1 MSRVRGFLRS
11 PSPPACRGRFP
22 HRRLHWPLR
31 PFDSP
36 HPVRA
41 TFGEPRGLVGVPPA
55 RGVVG
60 AALVHVLQSLNQLS
74 VPGKRIIHHG
84 IDIKAPDG
92 TRVYAITNG
101 VARIGGGTG
110 YGRWVQVGDFR
121 YVHLADTL
129 PEGTRVR
136 AMRTVLGTVYEGQG
150 HVHLSRYHEGVPVN
164 PLAFGSMIG
173 YEDHS
178 APVIGALT
186 AMSPSG
192 ARMDLDALRGPVGLC
207 VRAHDVQTQGGL
219 RTGLY
224 RMSYVI
230 FDEDDRV
237 AVGPYHLFRM
247 DRIPITPVGN
257 LIYTVSSTRHRT
269 QPDITYRLTLKSP
282 SGDGFLR
289 TGRMRPGRYRL
300 RVSGADVRGNETARD
315 FPIRILSPHGPNEFR
330 AGGLDPAA
338 DDDDD
343 HPLIDLEDTDEELG
357 GCGCPEL
364 DPAPDQPPDD

>member
-1 MSRVRGFLRS
+1 MSKARGFLRS
-11 PSPPACRGRFP
+11 PSPPAGAGRFP
-22 HRRLHWPLR
+22 HRTLHWPLR

-41 TFGEPRGLVGVPPA
+41 TFGEPRGLVGVPSA
-55 RGVVG
+55 RGVRG
-60 AALVHVLQSLNQLS
+60 AALVHVLQGLNQLS
-74 VPGKRIIHHG
+74 VPGRRIIHHG

-92 TRVYAITNG
+92 TKVYAITNG

-121 YVHLADTL
+121 YVHLDDTIR
-129 PEGTRVR
+129 EGARVR
-136 AMRTVLGTVYEGQG
+136 AMRTVLGTVFEGQG
-150 HVHLSRYHEGVPVN
+150 HVHLSRYHEGRPVN
-164 PLAFGSMIG
+164 PLAFGGMVG
-173 YEDHS
+173 YKDHS
-178 APVIGALT
+178 APVIGGLT

-192 ARMDLDALRGPVGLC
+192 APMDVNALRGPVGLC
-207 VRAHDVQTQGGL
+207 VRAHDIQSQGGL
-219 RTGLY
+219 HTGLY
-224 RMSYVI
+224 RMTYVI
-230 FDEDDRV
+230 FDEDGRPV
-237 AVGPYHLFRM
+237 VGPYHLFRM

-289 TGRMRPGRYRL
+289 TGRMRPGPHLL
-300 RVSGADVRGNETARD
+300 RVSGADVRGHETVRD
-315 FPIRILSPHGPNEFR
+315 FAIGVLPPHLQAEFL
-330 AGGLDPAA
+330 APGLDPAA

-343 HPLIDLEDTDEELG
+343 RPLIDLEDTDEELG

-364 DPAPDQPPDD
+364 DPAPEEPPDD